1 MSESSPESHAVTR
14 LVSSEARDEAI
25 RLLTAAFADDSISVA
40 EFELRVAAVYKA
52 DSPSALAETTRDLPA
67 PPADPA
73 KLPARVEET
82 TAVTRRGQQQL
93 SSFLSAVER
102 DLNGPVP
109 ERLDVRSVMGSLE
122 LDLRRAEFP
131 PGVTEIRVD
140 AIMGNIEVELP
151 KYVRVENEGHAFLGS
166 FSVKGRSR
174 RGREDD
180 APVVRITGRSIMSN
194 VEVDVD

>member
-1 MSESSPESHAVTR
+1 MSESTPESRSVTRIVSPEEREEAVR
-14 LVSSEARDEAI
+14 K
-25 RLLTAAFADDSISVA
+25 LTVAFADDAISVT
-40 EFELRVAAVYKA
+40 EFESRVAAVYEA
-52 DSPSALAETTRDLPA
+52 ESSTALVEITRDLPA
-67 PPADPA
+67 ASTTETNVPAPIER
-73 KLPARVEET
+73 P
-82 TAVTRRGQQQL
+82 TAVTRRAEQRL

-102 DLNGPVP
+102 DLDGPVP

-166 FSVKGRSR
+166 FSVKGRSKR
-174 RGREDD
+174 DRDGD
-180 APVVRITGRSIMSN
+180 APVVRITGRSVMSN